1 MSILKFLMSETDIA
15 GMTYVDKSADDSYFK
30 GICTDGIHVYVV
42 RGPNTVQKFLCS
54 DMSLALSRFVGSGL
68 LGGITY
74 FNNHVY
80 VTREG
85 PPNTV
90 DKYLALDLTFVD
102 SLRIANNLPQG
113 IDNDGTYLYVS
124 EAGVMI

>member
-1 MSILKFLMSETDIA
+1 MSILKFLIAGTDIT
-15 GMTYVDKSADDSYFK
+15 GLEYVAKSADDSFLK
-30 GICTDGIHVYVV
+30 GICTDGTHIYVV
-42 RGPNTVQKFLCS
+42 RGSNTIQKFLCS
-54 DMSLALSRFVGSGL
+54 DMSLVLSQFVSSGL

-102 SLRIANNLPQG
+102 SLTIANNLPQG

-124 EAGVMI
+124 EAGVMM